1 MAFVNANQTRLIY
14 GTNPLAAYLKSA
26 TPAFSADMLDT
37 TTLADTSK
45 VYTVGVTEYVLN
57 VDGLFDSTTTAGDVW
72 ANITADIAAGTT
84 EPVSVAP
91 EGFAVGNSVWVLP
104 VKVATY
110 EVGGSV
116 ADLVT
121 FTMSMQA
128 AVAPAVGRSLSD
140 LTAYTTTTNGTS
152 VDNAAA
158 SSNGAVANL
167 HVTARSGTSP
177 TLAVTIQHS
186 TNNSTWTTLATFTT
200 ATTVTSET
208 VTITGTVNRY
218 TRAVFTVG
226 GTTPSFT
233 AQVSLARK

>member
-1 MAFVNANQTRLIY
+1 MAFVNSNQTRLIY
-14 GTNPLAAYLKSA
+14 GTNPLAAYLKSVA
-26 TPAFSADMLDT
+26 PSFTADMLDV

-45 VYTVGVTEYVLN
+45 AFLAGLTDYALN

-72 ANITADIAAGTT
+72 ANITAALAASSTT
-84 EPVSVAP
+84 PVSVAP

-104 VKVATY
+104 VKAGTY
-110 EVGGSV
+110 EVAGTV

-121 FTMSMQA
+121 FTMAMQPA
-128 AVAPAVGRSLSD
+128 DTPAVGRSLSD

-152 VDNAAA
+152 VDNSAA
-158 SSNGAVANL
+158 SSNGAVINL
-167 HVTARSGTSP
+167 HVTAASGTTP

-186 TNNSTWTTLATFTT
+186 TNNSTWTTIATFTT
-200 ATTVTSET
+200 ATAATSET
-208 VTITGTVNRY
+208 VTVAGTVNRY
-218 TRAVFTVG
+218 TRAVFTVA

>member
-1 MAFVNANQTRLIY
+1 MAFVNSNQTRLIY

-26 TPAFSADMLDT
+26 TPAFAADMLDT

-45 VYTVGVTEYVLN
+45 VYAVGLTEYMLN

-84 EPVSVAP
+84 EPVSVAS

-128 AVAPAVGRSLSD
+128 AIAPAVGRSLSD
-140 LTAYTTTTNGTS
+140 LTAYTATTNGTS

-200 ATTVTSET
+200 ATAVTSET
-208 VTITGTVNRY
+208 VTVAGTVNRY

-226 GTTPSFT
+226 GTSPSFT

>member
-14 GTNPLAAYLKSA
+14 GTNPLAAYLKSVG
-26 TPAFSADMLDT
+26 PSFSADMLDA

-45 VYTVGVTEYVLN
+45 VYVAGQTDYTLN
-57 VDGLFDSTTTAGDVW
+57 VDGLFDSTTTAGEVW
-72 ANITADIAAGTT
+72 ANITAAISATST
-84 EPVSVAP
+84 VPVSVAP

-104 VKVATY
+104 VKTGTY

-121 FTMSMQA
+121 FTMAMQ
-128 AVAPAVGRSLSD
+128 PADVPAIGRSLSD
-140 LTAYTTTTNGTS
+140 LTAYTATTNGTS
-152 VDNAAA
+152 VDNSAA

-167 HVTARSGTSP
+167 HVTAATGTSP

-200 ATTVTSET
+200 ATAATSET
-208 VTITGTVNRY
+208 VAVTGTVNRY